1 MELEP
6 VILALGRFGVRSPQM
21 PRDAGMS
28 VDSAILALRTMFDP
42 VAAGD
47 VEAQFELRL
56 GEDRYRAE
64 IADARIELERGAAE
78 RPDAVIET
86 DPGTLAAVAF
96 DGRPLADAVR
106 AGQMR
111 VEGDKSALKRLFRLF
126 PAPAPAA

>member
-1 MELEP
+1 
-6 VILALGRFGVRSPQM
+6 
-21 PRDAGMS
+21 
-28 VDSAILALRTMFDP
+28 MFDP

-47 VEAQFELRL
+47 FRGRFELRL
-56 GEDRYRAE
+56 GEDRFRAE
-64 IADARIELERGAAE
+64 VSDGRLDLERGAAE

-111 VEGDKSALKRLFRLF
+111 VEGDKSALKRLVRLF
-126 PAPAPAA
+126 PTPAPAA